1 MISDDKSLSKEFSN
15 FFDTRV
21 KNLDVKGPQV
31 SHVNEDSDHIVIALS
46 KYVGHPSIFK
56 TKEHFHEPTGC
67 NFLEVIPND
76 IEKEIKKLVAQKW
89 YI

>member
-15 FFDTRV
+15 FFDTTV

-31 SHVNEDSDHIVIALS
+31 SPVNEDSDPIVIALN
-46 KYVGHPSIFK
+46 KYVGHPSILKRKKYFN
-56 TKEHFHEPTGC
+56 EPTGC
-67 NFLEVIPND
+67 NFLGIIPND
-76 IEKEIKKLVAQKW
+76 IKKEIKNIVAQKW